1 MPLALRLPPLSE
13 QSANAPETRPSRVA
27 AWLTETLTREPG
39 FAARVIGDALAA
51 TNRVSLGHSRRLD
64 LTEQYWKSAALLW
77 PRLER
82 QFTRAS
88 HPLQGDNL
96 DAAKASL
103 TLANELST
111 AYKRLLVREASRRF
125 RWAARGARSRS
136 SAARSRRRPACSP
149 TATSSY
155 APVPPQ
161 TWHDAHD
168 IYMYT
173 RERENPPPS
182 RDARPARRHARAA
195 LRAVAAA
202 RARESVRLPAEP
214 AADGAEL
221 PAASTRSSRS

>member
-96 DAAKASL
+96 DAAKAPAGTIQKSCK
-103 TLANELST
+103 ACHD
-111 AYKRLLVREASRRF
+111 VHREA
-125 RWAARGARSRS
+125 
-136 SAARSRRRPACSP
+136 
-149 TATSSY
+149 
-155 APVPPQ
+155 
-161 TWHDAHD
+161 
-168 IYMYT
+168 
-173 RERENPPPS
+173 
-182 RDARPARRHARAA
+182 
-195 LRAVAAA
+195 
-202 RARESVRLPAEP
+202 LP
-214 AADGAEL
+214 DK
-221 PAASTRSSRS
+221 TYKFK